1 MNSKIS
7 GDKKTLAILVHGIN
21 TKDPND
27 SVVGKL
33 DNFFQA
39 YGVDTHILSYGW
51 TEVFGP
57 AFENPRVASELSA
70 VLHNL
75 QEAKLYEEVW
85 LVGHSNGCAIINLC
99 AINFGIPDIVTKA
112 AFIAPALDAD
122 RIPVPSINGTCY
134 VYWNQHDT
142 IGKLAELASKLS
154 PSQVYADRPWGDM
167 ACKGYSGKAGYV
179 KQYNLND
186 PDWPHTVVGRKPSLY
201 GPMIVRDMLGI
212 ESVSK

>member
-39 YGVDTHILSYGW
+39 YGVDTHLLSYGW

-99 AINFGIPDIVTKA
+99 AINYGVPENLTKCV
-112 AFIAPALDAD
+112 FIAPALDAD
-122 RIPVPSINGTCY
+122 RIPCPGINGTCY
-134 VYWNQHDT
+134 VFWNRHDT
-142 IGKLAELASKLS
+142 VGRLAEMLTAVS
-154 PSQVYADRPWGDM
+154 PAYAYANRPWGEM
-167 ACKGYSGKAGYV
+167 ACVGYRGPAPYV
-179 KQYNLND
+179 WQLDIND
-186 PDWPHTVVGRKPSLY
+186 PDSPHVVVGLKPSLY
-201 GPMIVRDMLGI
+201 GNKIVRILLG
-212 ESVSK
+212 EQA